1 MTDVNTDTLIALR
14 QELEAVVDGVSSE
27 TYPSLVSLSS
37 EGIEVIDDILR
48 ARVSGETEDV
58 DFERSL
64 FTVVSELN
72 TVAVPGCPAE
82 SNIRAAYDIVTH
94 AYPQAA

>member
-1 MTDVNTDTLIALR
+1 
-14 QELEAVVDGVSSE
+14 
-27 TYPSLVSLSS
+27 LSS

-48 ARVSGETEDV
+48 ARASGTGDV

-82 SNIRAAYDIVTH
+82 SNIRKAHEIASLAFPKV
-94 AYPQAA
+94 A